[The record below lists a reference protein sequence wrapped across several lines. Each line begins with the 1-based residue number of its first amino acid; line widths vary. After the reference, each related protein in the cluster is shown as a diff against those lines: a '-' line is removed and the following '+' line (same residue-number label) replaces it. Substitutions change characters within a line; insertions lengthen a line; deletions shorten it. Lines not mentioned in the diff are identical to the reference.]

1 MIINFCKKRVK
12 MIDLNLEIC
21 ACNSLTVKDIATF
34 IRENNYT
41 NLNEL
46 LENQNCPMGD
56 KCESCRDEGIN
67 NDGLNIPFVL
77 ARVKRGE
84 L

>member
-1 MIINFCKKRVK
+1 MVS
-12 MIDLNLEIC
+12 LETEIC
-21 ACNSLTVKDIATF
+21 ACYNLSVKDIKEC
-34 IRENNYT
+34 IVSNNYT
-41 NLNEL
+41 TLQEL
-46 LENQNCPMGD
+46 LENDVCPMGD

-77 ARVKRGE
+77 SRVKQGQ

>member
-1 MIINFCKKRVK
+1 
-12 MIDLNLEIC
+12 MIDLETEIC
-21 ACNSLTVKDIATF
+21 ACNSLTIKDIAKC
-34 IRENNYT
+34 IKENDFNT
-41 NLNEL
+41 LDEL
-46 LENQNCPMGD
+46 LENDECPMGD

-84 L
+84 F

>member
-1 MIINFCKKRVK
+1 
-12 MIDLNLEIC
+12 MIDLETEIC
-21 ACNSLTVKDIATF
+21 ACNSLTIKDITKC
-34 IRENNYT
+34 IKENN
-41 NLNEL
+41 LNTLDEL
-46 LENQNCPMGD
+46 LENDECPMGD

-84 L
+84 F

>member
-1 MIINFCKKRVK
+1 
-12 MIDLNLEIC
+12 MIDLNTEIC
-21 ACNSLTVKDIATF
+21 ACNSLTIEDIATC
-34 IRENNYT
+34 IKENNFNT
-41 NLNEL
+41 LDEL
-46 LENQNCPMGD
+46 LENSQCPMGD